1 MALVKSWD
9 ELKQRESTDPSATI
23 SIQAAHIISKVAR
36 EMVEGSEELPA
47 DAEAK
52 ILDAIAKAG
61 SGAFQRAYE
70 RALAGAMRVIIE
82 LIADYEAE
90 RRRQEVIDRLKG
102 RVQSP
107 PAVASAAESGGPAQS
122 VPPLRPPPAA
132 RAGET

>member
-9 ELKQRESTDPSATI
+9 ELKQRESIDPSATI
-23 SIQAAHIISKVAR
+23 SIQAAHVISKVDR
-36 EMVEGSEELPA
+36 EMVEGSEQLPA

-82 LIADYEAE
+82 LIADHEAE
-90 RRRQEVIDRLKG
+90 RRRREVIDRLKG
-102 RVQSP
+102 KVQ
-107 PAVASAAESGGPAQS
+107 PAASAAEPDEPSQS
-122 VPPLRPPPAA
+122 IPPLRPPPAA